1 MVPRAAM
8 VGWLNTPDDFLQK
21 LPRLAR
27 TIPRKIMQPRTLN
40 FDPDTPIRIG
50 PSLEPELLFSFFAFK
65 FRRKS
70 THGEALSGTVFRY
83 LNTPVGV
90 SILPQPVDRIL

>member
-1 MVPRAAM
+1 
-8 VGWLNTPDDFLQK
+8 
-21 LPRLAR
+21 
-27 TIPRKIMQPRTLN
+27 MQPRSLD

-50 PSLEPELLFSFFAFK
+50 PSFETKLLFSFFAFK

-70 THGEALSGTVFRY
+70 THGEALYGTVFHY

-90 SILPQPVDRIL
+90 SILPQPVDGILQPFKGKDMTAVKSSN